1 MEVVNVL
8 SVKQDSKDNLIIQKS
23 NELHDADQGLNNF
36 STGYHW
42 QELLISNEH
51 TTQLLSSSVS

>member
-8 SVKQDSKDNLIIQKS
+8 SVKQDSKDNFIIQKS
-23 NELHDADQGLNNF
+23 NELYDADQGLNNF
-36 STGYHW
+36 ITGYHW
-42 QELLISNEH
+42 QESLISNEH